1 MSISRRLC
9 AKNMYDRNNLCTYC
23 IVPYVC
29 GREMSRSAEIAA
41 QGHVEMNRD
50 IVNSLIYNK
59 NEPNKIL
66 IRKIFLA
73 GILFFGKNT

>member
-9 AKNMYDRNNLCTYC
+9 AKNMYGCNNFCTYC
-23 IVPYVC
+23 IVPYFR
-29 GREMSRSAEIAA
+29 GREMSRSAEVAA

-59 NEPNKIL
+59 NEPYKIL

>member
-1 MSISRRLC
+1 
-9 AKNMYDRNNLCTYC
+9 
-23 IVPYVC
+23 
-29 GREMSRSAEIAA
+29 MSRSAEVAA

-59 NEPNKIL
+59 NEPYKIL

-73 GILFFGKNT
+73 VLFAFVCKILVKSHGARL